1 MRRRSHSTVRGRLAA
16 IFVLAPLVAATTVA
30 ARPGR
35 SEAPRLEVVGHVN
48 PGGTYAADVWAH
60 RGHAYLSSYRSRRT
74 CPAKGVRVIDLQV
87 PRRPRLVA
95 RFGAV
100 AGTWTEKTVVKAVST
115 PGFRGDLAVTS
126 FQSCDSTAFR
136 GFGLYDMTDPRRPT
150 QLALVPTEPRGS
162 HEIWLGTA
170 GGRAY
175 VYTAIIRSEILSSPD
190 YDDLRRTATE
200 PGEPDFRIYD
210 VSDPRRP
217 EKVGEWGA
225 WRTLGVHPNDGLGDG
240 RLGANFVHSV
250 MTNEAG
256 TRAFLSY
263 WDLGTVIL
271 DISSPGQPRYL
282 GRTRFARAQA
292 GNAHSAA
299 LGRGETLLA
308 ETHETGG
315 GTPTLW
321 DVSSPDGPRRLGEV
335 KLPPQLLR
343 QGRHGEEVERVS
355 GLDLSDSVHDA
366 ELAGRYAYFS
376 WYRQGVVLADVSDPR
391 RPRVVARFLPTPAR
405 DPDEVF
411 CPGRSCR
418 AVWGVAL
425 SGPYVVASDLLSGLW
440 VLRVRGG

>member
-1 MRRRSHSTVRGRLAA
+1 LLA
-16 IFVLAPLVAATTVA
+16 LAPLVGATTVA

-60 RGHAYLSSYRSRRT
+60 RDYAYLSSYRSRRV
-74 CPAKGVRVIDLQV
+74 CPAKGVRVLSLRV

-100 AGTWTEKTVVKAVST
+100 AGTWTEKTIVKRVST
-115 PGFRGDLAVTS
+115 PGFTGDLAVTS
-126 FQSCDSTAFR
+126 FQSCESSAFH
-136 GFGLYDMTDPRRPT
+136 GFGLYDVTDPRHPT
-150 QLALVPTEPRGS
+150 QLALVQTEPRGS

-190 YDDLRRTATE
+190 YDDLRQTATK

-225 WRTLGVHPNDGLGDG
+225 WHTLGVHPHRGLGDG

-250 MTNEAG
+250 TTNEAG
-256 TRAFLSY
+256 TLAYLSY

-271 DISSPGQPRYL
+271 DVSDPLHPRYL
-282 GRTRFARAQA
+282 GRTRFERGEL

-299 LGRGETLLA
+299 LGRDETLLV

-315 GTPTLW
+315 GTPTFW
-321 DVSSPDGPRRLGEV
+321 DVSNPAAPQRLGDLE
-335 KLPPQLLR
+335 LSPHILR
-343 QGRHGEEVERVS
+343 QGRRGEEVERVS

-366 ELAGRYAYFS
+366 DLAGRYAYFS
-376 WYRQGVVLADVSDPR
+376 WYRQGVVLADVSNPS

-405 DPDEVF
+405 DPGEVF

-418 AVWGVAL
+418 AVWGVTL
-425 SGPYVVASDLLSGLW
+425 SPPYVLASDLLSGLW
-440 VLRVRGG
+440 VLRVRG